1 MSFQPLAAVARSLQ
15 PSGASARSSR
25 NLTAPE
31 VVGRQMDI
39 LFSAYRKADYA
50 DPEGF
55 VTQLGII
62 LSDYP
67 PEVVRYVTDPLTGIQ
82 RRLKWPPSIAEIIEA
97 CEDCQKPYLQR
108 KWP

>member
-1 MSFQPLAAVARSLQ
+1 
-15 PSGASARSSR
+15 
-25 NLTAPE
+25 
-31 VVGRQMDI
+31 VVERQVHV
-39 LFSAYRKADYA
+39 LLSAYRRDDYA

-55 VTQLGII
+55 VLQLAVI

-67 PEVVRYVTDPLTGIQ
+67 PDVVRYVTDPLTGIQ